1 MKQLLKIELNEN
13 VVVKKEGM
21 IDEQKLMQLIAMG
34 VTDLLNH
41 QKTDY
46 TNVES
51 ILEQYLELEA
61 IGHLALYLRYHDYLQ
76 ECYLLKAYDLEIK
89 PMTIILYQDKEH
101 YRIKTDYHES
111 SLKLAIFIY
120 AIIIARGLSAKNQH
134 LLLFSLYCLFFEQ
147 GGDDNG

>member
-51 ILEQYLELEA
+51 IL
-61 IGHLALYLRYHDYLQ
+61 
-76 ECYLLKAYDLEIK
+76 
-89 PMTIILYQDKEH
+89 
-101 YRIKTDYHES
+101 
-111 SLKLAIFIY
+111 
-120 AIIIARGLSAKNQH
+120 
-134 LLLFSLYCLFFEQ
+134 
-147 GGDDNG
+147 